1 MMKNNKNT
9 KQSKIKTNKQQQDK
23 QTNNKTNKQTNK
35 QKTNISKYI
44 YIYID
49 QRNCL
54 DTSITRL
61 VQRYIL
67 IL

>member
-44 YIYID
+44 YIYIS
-49 QRNCL
+49 
-54 DTSITRL
+54 TSATALIPRL
-61 VQRYIL
+61 L
-67 IL
+67 G